1 MLTIDS
7 IVLYVEDVKTS
18 TEFYTKLLSCK
29 AKALSPTFVTI
40 NLASGPL
47 LELKQRA
54 ETLPPSEVTGGGTEL
69 SIAASSKESLMKI
82 YATWSANG
90 VVCLQPPNELVF
102 GTTFVVL
109 DPDKHRIR
117 VFSQ

>member
-18 TEFYTKLLSCK
+18 TEFYTKLFSCK

-54 ETLPPSEVTGGGTEL
+54 ETLPPYEVTGGGTEL

>member
-7 IVLYVEDVKTS
+7 IVLYVENIKTS
-18 TEFYTKLLSCK
+18 TEFYTHLFSCE
-29 AKALSPTFVTI
+29 AKALSPTFVSL
-40 NLASGPL
+40 NFKSGSL

-54 ETLPPSEVTGGGTEL
+54 ETLPPSDITGGGTEL
-69 SIAASSKESLMKI
+69 SMAASSKENLMQIHEQWKSL
-82 YATWSANG
+82 G
-90 VVCLQPPNELVF
+90 VTFLQPPTELVF
-102 GTTFVVL
+102 GTTFVAL

>member
-7 IVLYVEDVKTS
+7 IVLYVEDIKTS
-18 TEFYTKLLSCK
+18 TEFYTELFSCE
-29 AKALSPTFVTI
+29 AKSLSPTFVSI
-40 NLASGPL
+40 NLVSGPL

-54 ETLPPSEVTGGGTEL
+54 ETLPPSDTTGGGTEL
-69 SIAASSKESLMKI
+69 SIGASSKESVMEI
-82 YATWSANG
+82 YDAWAANG
-90 VVCLQPPNELVF
+90 VVCLQPPTELIF